1 MLMALANT
9 SIRVIVS
16 IPNNELLGAGQ
27 SNVIAANWVSRNVVA
42 HVPATNI
49 NAVAIGSE
57 VPTSFPNAALVL
69 VFALQF
75 IHSTLAVTNLDSQI
89 KVSAPHS
96 SATILDS
103 FPPSQAFFNHLWN
116 SVLVPMLKFLES
128 INSSLL
134 LNVYPYYDYMQS
146 NGIVMS
152 DDLITLT
159 LKKILNRRMG
169 ELQPFA
175 VFLVVAASSEGGNG
189 CPTLMAAAEARIES
203 DSYFLFLF

>member
-57 VPTSFPNAALVL
+57 VPISFPNAALVL

-89 KVSAPHS
+89 K
-96 SATILDS
+96 
-103 FPPSQAFFNHLWN
+103 
-116 SVLVPMLKFLES
+116 
-128 INSSLL
+128 
-134 LNVYPYYDYMQS
+134 
-146 NGIVMS
+146 
-152 DDLITLT
+152 
-159 LKKILNRRMG
+159 G